1 MRQKIDVAG
10 LYREARQTLPA
21 AVDGQPPLPIQ
32 TGMPTLDELLGE
44 D

>member
-10 LYREARQTLPA
+10 LYREALTALPET
-21 AVDGQPPLPIQ
+21 VDGQAPLPIQ
-32 TGMPTLDELLGE
+32 PEIPTLDELLGE